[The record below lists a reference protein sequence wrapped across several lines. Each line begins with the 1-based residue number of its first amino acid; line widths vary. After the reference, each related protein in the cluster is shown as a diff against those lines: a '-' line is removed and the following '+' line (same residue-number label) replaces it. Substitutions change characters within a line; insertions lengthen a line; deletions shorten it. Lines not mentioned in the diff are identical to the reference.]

1 MKSLN
6 KTLKYK
12 KRNKNSLILSHLGAV
27 LTVAIWGGSF
37 VSTKVLLNHEMS
49 PVGIY
54 ICRFIIAYLLVL
66 VMSHKKLWSNSL
78 RDEAL
83 FILVGVTGGSIYF
96 LAENTALEY
105 TLTTNVSLLTSTSP
119 LITSL
124 LVGILYKSERPNR
137 GMLVGS
143 FIAFIGVGCVIFNS
157 SFNVEIRPLGD
168 ILSIAAAFSWSIYS
182 LVLRRLNVVYDLWF
196 ITRKTF
202 FYGIITA
209 IPFAVSEGSMDICS
223 LIDSPA
229 VIGNMLFL
237 GIGASMIAY
246 YFWANIVKQ
255 LGAVKANN
263 YMYLQSIFT
272 LIISALVINEHIS
285 AVGIMGCCL
294 ILGGLWV
301 GDRLSQTWRK
311 KSA

>member
-1 MKSLN
+1 M
-6 KTLKYK
+6 
-12 KRNKNSLILSHLGAV
+12 IFGHIGAV
-27 LTVAIWGGSF
+27 FTVAIWGASF
-37 VSTKVLLNHEMS
+37 VSTKVLLDNNMS
-49 PVGIY
+49 PAEIY
-54 ICRFIIAYLLVL
+54 VYRFILAYLLVL
-66 VMSHKKLWSNSL
+66 AMSHRKLWSNSL

-83 FILVGVTGGSIYF
+83 FAICGITGGSIYF

-124 LVGILYKSERPNR
+124 LVGLMYKSEKPSK

-143 FIAFIGVGCVIFNS
+143 AIAFLGVGCVIFNS
-157 SFNVEIRPLGD
+157 SFNMEIRPLGD
-168 ILSIAAAFSWSIYS
+168 ILSLAAAFSWAIYS
-182 LVLRRLNVVYDLWF
+182 IVLRKLNVFYDLWF

-202 FYGIITA
+202 FYGVITA
-209 IPFAVSEGSMDICS
+209 LPFVLSEPLNNPITLLSSKAVLSNI
-223 LIDSPA
+223 
-229 VIGNMLFL
+229 LFL

-246 YFWANIVKQ
+246 YLWAKIIKQ
-255 LGAVKANN
+255 VGAVKANN

-272 LIISALVINEHIS
+272 LIISAILINEHIS

-301 GDRLSQTWRK
+301 GERLSQTWRNK
-311 KSA
+311 D